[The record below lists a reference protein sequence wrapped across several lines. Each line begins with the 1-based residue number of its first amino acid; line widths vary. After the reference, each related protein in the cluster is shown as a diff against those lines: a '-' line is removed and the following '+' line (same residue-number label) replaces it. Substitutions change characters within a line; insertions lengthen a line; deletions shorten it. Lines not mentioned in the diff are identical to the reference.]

1 MPGSGHNSVPY
12 SSVEMTLDELNTAVL
27 TVSEITPVELI
38 QHVNAL
44 KN

>member
-1 MPGSGHNSVPY
+1 MTGSSHNSVPY
-12 SSVEMTLDELNTAVL
+12 SSVEMTLDELNTAG
-27 TVSEITPVELI
+27 TVSKITPVELI